1 MHSRTL
7 VLRSLSRSLF
17 CSLSFG
23 AFGLASLSFTFAS
36 NTQTLREDVRAV
48 PGGTKQDFPDQLKK
62 AIMGAKKEEVLEVV
76 GMTRVPIEK
85 PIVRVNKLIFRPGA
99 TLIITGITG
108 LYDKPLVI
116 VAGELILQDPSGT
129 SAIIRERD
137 SAFFRVPRPDGAAG
151 EVGKPDFR
159 APYKGSSA
167 NGGPGENGHNG
178 QPGWRFVPTSPVYI
192 FVGKMTRPDLPSRFV
207 IDFSGFDSGPGGA
220 GGAGGRGGHGDQG
233 FASSCDMLVF
243 CSSGPGRGGDG
254 GPGGAG
260 GRGGDGAPGGPGF
273 DVEIGGS
280 RQFVELAQQFTILN
294 KGGEPGPPGPGGV
307 PGEGG
312 EGGPGGQVCGSCTSR
327 GNGQKGPTGTS
338 LGPGN
343 PSYARGAD
351 GKITFVYDVEV
362 ADLLRP

>member
-85 PIVRVNKLIFRPGA
+85 PIVRVDKLIFRPGA

-137 SAFFRVPRPDGAAG
+137 SAFFRLPRPDGAAG

-220 GGAGGRGGHGDQG
+220 GGAG
-233 FASSCDMLVF
+233 
-243 CSSGPGRGGDG
+243 GRGGDG